1 MRFATASPRDS
12 SWRAQGSPRAKSR
25 HTTASNASCAARPRV
40 EILVASPLSHAAWRA
55 VDGLHGAGSRPARS
69 SVVASI
75 RQAHSPARRSA
86 RISAF
91 VLAYDHKSAAYSSH
105 ARSRGECAAA
115 VSADDSVSGRLYA
128 SCNQVQCAP
137 AATSRAAHGTHP
149 CRGGEPTLR
158 REGLCRP
165 PLRLIE
171 VLRVQRP
178 QFSTQLSDSR
188 SVRPAARAPP
198 PAGAFKIAPHK
209 VRFDTETKPTAEPAH
224 RRTQKNRSPPSAYD
238 RQSRAAGSVQ
248 RRRKL

>member
-12 SWRAQGSPRAKSR
+12 SWRAHGSPRAKSR
-25 HTTASNASCAARPRV
+25 HTTASNASCAARPRA

-105 ARSRGECAAA
+105 AGSRGECAAA
-115 VSADDSVSGRLYA
+115 MSADDSVSGRLHA

-137 AATSRAAHGTHP
+137 AATSKAAHGTHP
-149 CRGGEPTLR
+149 CHGEEAALR
-158 REGLCRP
+158 RGGLCRP

-171 VLRVQRP
+171 VLRVQR
-178 QFSTQLSDSR
+178 SHAAATLSDG
-188 SVRPAARAPP
+188 RP
-198 PAGAFKIAPHK
+198 
-209 VRFDTETKPTAEPAH
+209 V
-224 RRTQKNRSPPSAYD
+224 
-238 RQSRAAGSVQ
+238 
-248 RRRKL
+248 